1 MRLSLEPGHI
11 LLNRRPAAK
20 EDIIREIGDV
30 LVASGAI
37 TPRYAAAMLDK
48 ERQHSTW
55 LTDGVALPHGT
66 NEVKP
71 EVLRSAVVV
80 AQMPDGV
87 DWGGGDMVYIAF
99 GVAGKGA
106 EHLGLLAGIAG
117 ALQDEQTVARLRRCA
132 NEQEVMRI
140 LEAQK

>member
-11 LLNRRPAAK
+11 LLNRRPAVK
-20 EDIIREIGDV
+20 EDVIREIGEV
-30 LVASGAI
+30 LVASGAV

-66 NEVKP
+66 NVAKC

-87 DWGGGDMVYIAF
+87 DWGGGNVVYVAF
-99 GVAGKGA
+99 GVAGKGD
-106 EHLGLLAGIAG
+106 EHLGLLAAIAG
-117 ALQDEQTVARLRRCA
+117 ALQDEQTVARLRRCTS
-132 NEQEVMRI
+132 EQEVIRI
-140 LEAQK
+140 LEVQE